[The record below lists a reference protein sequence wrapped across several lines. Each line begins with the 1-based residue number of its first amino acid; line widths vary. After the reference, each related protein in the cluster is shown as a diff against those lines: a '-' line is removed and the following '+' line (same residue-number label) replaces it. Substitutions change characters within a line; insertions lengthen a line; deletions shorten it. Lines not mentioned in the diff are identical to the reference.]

1 MGVLSTFAPP
11 ASLPCTNPDVCLRRI
26 ITCCVCLTASSQT
39 KCAEHRRPRRRI
51 RVVLVPRLGGGLTNQ
66 LYELIATI
74 AWAAATGA
82 EV

>member
-1 MGVLSTFAPP
+1 M
-11 ASLPCTNPDVCLRRI
+11 I
-26 ITCCVCLTASSQT
+26 
-39 KCAEHRRPRRRI
+39 
-51 RVVLVPRLGGGLTNQ
+51 LVPKLGGGLTNQ